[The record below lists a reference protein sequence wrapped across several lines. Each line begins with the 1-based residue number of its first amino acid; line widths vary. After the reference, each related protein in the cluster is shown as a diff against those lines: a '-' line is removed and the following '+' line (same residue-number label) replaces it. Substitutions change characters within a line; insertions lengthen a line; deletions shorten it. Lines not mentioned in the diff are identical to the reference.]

1 MFPTF
6 VVADAPNFLAN
17 PEKLIYEITIKN
29 YIIKNITRTVLI
41 TFKDNCT
48 NFLTKLKIFAQL

>member
-29 YIIKNITRTVLI
+29 YIIENITRTVLI

-48 NFLTKLKIFAQL
+48 IFLTKLKIFAQL

>member
-6 VVADAPNFLAN
+6 VFADAPNFLAN
-17 PEKLIYEITIKN
+17 LEKLIYEIMINN

-41 TFKDNCT
+41 SFKDNCMT
-48 NFLTKLKIFAQL
+48 F

>member
-6 VVADAPNFLAN
+6 VFADAPNVLAN
-17 PEKLIYEITIKN
+17 PEKLIYEIMIK
-29 YIIKNITRTVLI
+29 KVLLLTRTASI
-41 TFKDNCT
+41 TFKDNCM